1 MFCKLIK
8 IPKNRL
14 KNAKNQKISLQ
25 GTERGE
31 GRGRQ
36 QKRTLTKSVESRRV
50 PGNRGDDS
58 VRELTEAPT
67 APASEWNVSQEG
79 YLVADSAAL
88 PIGIDY
94 TLRRQKEREA
104 KHKKRKETTNMSGK
118 QIITSAVGKYVA
130 ATYQH
135 NQQQI
140 PGHA

>member
-1 MFCKLIK
+1 MV
-8 IPKNRL
+8 
-14 KNAKNQKISLQ
+14 A
-25 GTERGE
+25 
-31 GRGRQ
+31 
-36 QKRTLTKSVESRRV
+36 
-50 PGNRGDDS
+50 
-58 VRELTEAPT
+58 EA
-67 APASEWNVSQEG
+67 
-79 YLVADSAAL
+79 AAL

-104 KHKKRKETTNMSGK
+104 KQKKRKETTNMSGK